1 MASIATSPTNVRKN
15 PADGNYILS
24 ITAKSPTNI
33 ACIKYW
39 GKRDTSL
46 NLPINSSVSVTLDM
60 KDLCTV
66 TTVVASKSFSKD
78 RLWLN
83 GNEEDPA
90 TNKRVQSVL
99 REIRKRGSSVTD
111 SSGNIII
118 ANNSDWNGYNVHIIS
133 YNTFPTA
140 AGLASSAA
148 GYACMVR
155 ALASLF
161 QVNETYVG
169 ELSTIARQ
177 GSGSA
182 CRSLY
187 GGFVKWNMGGKE
199 DGSDSMAVQVASKAD
214 WPEMEA
220 IICVVNDR
228 KKDVSSTGGMAL
240 SVETSLL
247 LDHRAKHVV
256 EPRLKAIEEAY
267 RNKDFEAFG
276 KLTMQDSNQFH
287 ATCLDTFPPIFYM
300 NDVSRDIIQFVHKFN
315 KSLGG
320 IKAAYTFDAG
330 PNAVVFCEKN
340 TSKMLITAL
349 RVAFSPKSSTPLY
362 VALPLPIRSS
372 VFNAEDIDSMKF
384 PQELEKTGPGWKMD
398 ENASPVFKKYWN
410 SKGGEIKQLIHTRV
424 GEGSYI
430 VREDSESLAELDTGL
445 PKKDYHK
452 Y

>member
-1 MASIATSPTNVRKN
+1 MASSNISPTVRKN
-15 PADGNYILS
+15 PADGNYVVS

-39 GKRDTSL
+39 GKRDTKL

-60 KDLCTV
+60 QDLCTV
-66 TTVVASKSFSKD
+66 TSVVASKSFSKD

-83 GNEEDPA
+83 GTEEDPS

-99 REIRKRGSSVTD
+99 REIRKRAGAFVD
-111 SSGNIII
+111 SDGNTII
-118 ANNSDWNGYNVHIIS
+118 ASNGDWDGYNVHIVS

-155 ALASLF
+155 ALSALF
-161 QVNETYVG
+161 QVSEAYAG
-169 ELSTIARQ
+169 ELTTIARQ

-187 GGFVKWNMGGKE
+187 GGFVKWDMGAKE
-199 DGSDSMAVQVASKAD
+199 DGTDSMAVQVATKAD

-267 RNKDFEAFG
+267 RSKNFEAFG

-300 NDVSRDIIQFVHKFN
+300 NDVSRDVIQFVHKFN

-330 PNAVVFCEKN
+330 PNAVIFCEKQ
-340 TSKMLITAL
+340 TSETLIGAL
-349 RVAFSPKSSTPLY
+349 RTAFSPR
-362 VALPLPIRSS
+362 VAPALPIRSK
-372 VFNAEDIDSMKF
+372 VFATDTVDSTKF
-384 PQELEKTGPGWKMD
+384 PPALENLPGW
-398 ENASPVFKKYWN
+398 EIGESASPVFKKYWN
-410 SKGGEIKQLIHTRV
+410 GAGGEIKQLIHTRV
-424 GEGSYI
+424 GEGSY
-430 VREDSESLAELDTGL
+430 VVKDDETLVELETGM

-452 Y
+452 F